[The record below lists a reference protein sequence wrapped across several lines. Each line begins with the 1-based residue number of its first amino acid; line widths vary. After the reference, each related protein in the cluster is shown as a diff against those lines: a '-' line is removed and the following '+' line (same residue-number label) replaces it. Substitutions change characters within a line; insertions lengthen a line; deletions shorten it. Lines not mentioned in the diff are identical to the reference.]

1 MDFSSLLGKL
11 KNFVDQEDEP
21 LEPSEEKPTDQAI
34 EQLRFK
40 NLSKEM
46 KEVDPKDNYY
56 SEYGSHPQDT
66 FLKNIEQLESSS
78 GDNQEHPE
86 IKYGI
91 HKGTKAIG
99 KFGLMPLTL
108 QDISKNLKNKKSML
122 KMAVGDRLHDP
133 ELEAIA
139 DMDPKEIEAYI
150 KSNPNLEIR
159 AARYLAS
166 KLDMMDGD
174 ELDKAFAGGTGSA
187 DSDGGTSS
195 RIFGSFLTWMQE
207 KTSPVF
213 VMATANRI
221 ERLPGEFLRK
231 GRFDEIFFVDLPN
244 SEERQDI
251 FNIHL
256 TKRRSD
262 ISRFDLE
269 QLAKV
274 SDGFSGAEIEQALI
288 AAMYEAFAQDREFTQ
303 LDIIAAIKATLPLSR
318 TMTEQVTALRDW
330 ARQRARPAS
339 ASVAEYQRLEF

>member
-66 FLKNIEQLESSS
+66 FLKNIEQIESS
-78 GDNQEHPE
+78 GGTNLNHPE
-86 IKYGI
+86 MKHGI

-99 KFGLMPLTL
+99 RFGLMPLTL

-139 DMDPKEIEAYI
+139 DMDPRDIEAYI
-150 KSNPNLEIR
+150 KSKPELEVR

-166 KLDMMDGD
+166 KLDVMDGD
-174 ELDKAFAGGTGSA
+174 ELDKAYRWNKGSNLSKAQIDKRNRDQA
-187 DSDGGTSS
+187 DY
-195 RIFGSFLTWMQE
+195 IKKY
-207 KTSPVF
+207 KTISQP
-213 VMATANRI
+213 
-221 ERLPGEFLRK
+221 K
-231 GRFDEIFFVDLPN
+231 
-244 SEERQDI
+244 SEENKPKKIKIGD
-251 FNIHL
+251 
-256 TKRRSD
+256 
-262 ISRFDLE
+262 
-269 QLAKV
+269 
-274 SDGFSGAEIEQALI
+274 FS
-288 AAMYEAFAQDREFTQ
+288 
-303 LDIIAAIKATLPLSR
+303 
-318 TMTEQVTALRDW
+318 
-330 ARQRARPAS
+330 
-339 ASVAEYQRLEF
+339 